1 MEFFTV
7 AMYITAGLE
16 IKAMILSFA
25 IPACRK
31 NHLPAK
37 MVCSA
42 LFVITAVFAALSY
55 GSFTQYTALMI
66 SALLFAAAGDFFLDW
81 KNGKTFYVGVVCF
94 SVCHLI
100 YIYTFVLNRTPSLA
114 GYGKHMLIGLLILGV
129 ISAAHIA
136 VNKIKFI
143 GKDKALIPYCLILV
157 ASFMIAVT
165 RGAAALAEGNTA
177 YGICLAGAGTLFLA
191 SDGCLASLMFGK
203 PILPHTDQLVA
214 YTYFPAQTLFAISI
228 LFQ

>member
-7 AMYITAGLE
+7 AMYVTAGLE
-16 IKAMILSFA
+16 IIAMILSFA

-42 LFVITAVFAALSY
+42 LFILTAVFAAISY
-55 GSFTQYTALMI
+55 GNMTQYTTLMLGALI
-66 SALLFAAAGDFFLDW
+66 FAAAGDFFLDW
-81 KNGKTFYVGVVCF
+81 KDGKTFYGGVVCF
-94 SVCHLI
+94 SICHIL
-100 YIYTFVLNRTPSLA
+100 YIYTFLFNRTPSLV
-114 GYGKHMLIGLLILGV
+114 GYVKQVLIGLVILGIV
-129 ISAAHIA
+129 SAAHIA
-136 VNKIKFI
+136 LNKIKFI

-165 RGAAALAEGNTA
+165 RGAAAIAEGNTA

-191 SDGCLASLMFGK
+191 SDGCLAALMFGK
-203 PILPHTDQLVA
+203 PILPHTDQMVA

>member
-7 AMYITAGLE
+7 AMYFTAGLE
-16 IKAMILSFA
+16 IIAMILSFA

-42 LFVITAVFAALSY
+42 LFILTAVFAAISY
-55 GSFTQYTALMI
+55 GVMTQYTALMLG
-66 SALLFAAAGDFFLDW
+66 ALIFAAAGDFFLDW
-81 KNGKTFYVGVVCF
+81 KDGKTFYGGVVCF
-94 SVCHLI
+94 SICHIL
-100 YIYTFVLNRTPSLA
+100 YIYTFLFNRTPSLG
-114 GYGKHMLIGLLILGV
+114 GYAKQVLSGLVILGIV
-129 ISAAHIA
+129 SAAHIA
-136 VNKIKFI
+136 LNKIKFI
-143 GKDKALIPYCLILV
+143 GKYSALIPYCLILV

-165 RGAAALAEGNTA
+165 RGAAAIAQGNTA

-191 SDGCLASLMFGK
+191 SDGCLAALMFGK
-203 PILPHTDQLVA
+203 PILPHTDQMVA